1 MKVLILG
8 AGGIVGQHMRL
19 CVPSGVEPI
28 WARRTA
34 DPISEG
40 INLDLAASPW
50 ARLVEI
56 RPDVIVNLA
65 GESSVDEVERNP
77 LRYRYVNEGLPV
89 DVANYCAQI
98 GARLIHISSQ
108 AAKDPVNEY
117 GRQKLAA
124 EVALRDMPHVTVMRL
139 TFILGIRPLPHVGR
153 QNPLE
158 SMIAGQSP
166 QVCDRWFSPLDALD
180 AAELIWEE
188 VINPEHEE
196 RLIECGIPERT
207 SRYDIAKRFN
217 SDVLPCSHDD
227 FPGIAPRPIDTTYGS
242 KSYWRRPISMVPKPD
257 RAVEICMFLNRP
269 GMNWLC
275 CADRLAQGFGP
286 LHNAVSDD
294 FRKANPKTDEEL
306 LDWYRTTEA
315 YIWELSA
322 YHEDPGFNY
331 AGMVNGIVNALT
343 AQGVKSV
350 LCLGDGIGDLTL
362 AAHRAGLS
370 ARYHDLEGSRT
381 AAYAAFRFWRNTGYG
396 MPVETTKDFRPEFRE
411 TYDAVVSLDFM
422 EHLPEPQVNKWMWA
436 VYDALRPGGLAV
448 FQNAF
453 ACGSGPDGAIP
464 MHVKESDRYE
474 VDWDPEMSE
483 IGFVQLA
490 PQWYKRPA

>member
-1 MKVLILG
+1 VKVLILG

-19 CVPSGVEPI
+19 CVPSGVEAVF
-28 WARRTA
+28 ARRTA
-34 DPISEG
+34 APISEG

-65 GESSVDEVERNP
+65 GESSVDAVERNP

-108 AAKDPVNEY
+108 SAKDPVNEY

-158 SMIAGQSP
+158 AMIAGQSP
-166 QVCDRWFSPLDALD
+166 QVCDRWFSPLLAMD
-180 AAELIWEE
+180 AAELIWKE
-188 VINPEHEE
+188 VTDPSGE
-196 RLIECGIPERT
+196 RLIECGIPKRT
-207 SRYDIAKRFN
+207 SRYDIAKLVN
-217 SDVLPCSHDD
+217 PDVQPCSHDD
-227 FPGIAPRPIDTTYGS
+227 FPGLAPRPIDTTYGEHARWKTS
-242 KSYWRRPISMVPKPD
+242 LLPHRCGLTPLED
-257 RAVEICMFLNRP
+257 RAAEISMFLNRG
-269 GMNWLC
+269 GMTMRDCVEKLT
-275 CADRLAQGFGP
+275 QGFGP

-294 FRKANPKTDEEL
+294 FRKAKPKTDEEL
-306 LDWYRTTEA
+306 LDWYRTTES

-343 AQGVKSV
+343 AHGAKSV

-362 AAHRAGLS
+362 AANRAGLES
-370 ARYHDLEGSRT
+370 TYHDLAGSRT
-381 AAYAAFRFWRNTGYG
+381 AAYAAFRFWRNTGEHMG
-396 MPVETTKDFRPEFRE
+396 RDLTSDFEPDFRGD
-411 TYDAVVSLDFM
+411 TIYDAVASLDFL
-422 EHLPEPQVNKWMWA
+422 EHVNNVEEWVRA
-436 VYDALRPGGLAV
+436 IHAALKPGGLAV

-453 ACGSGPDGAIP
+453 ACGSGPGD
-464 MHVKESDRYE
+464 
-474 VDWDPEMSE
+474 
-483 IGFVQLA
+483 
-490 PQWYKRPA
+490 KRFAVEFEGGNVSGGETPNMLK